1 MLIFS
6 HVNMKIKFQIN
17 QLKEVSVNVKEK
29 IKTNIVLISGEMGVG
44 KTTLIK
50 EVLLSMK
57 VIENVSSPTFSI
69 INEYITG
76 QNKIVYHMDLYRIK
90 NISEIEGIGLFEYL
104 ESVYQLP
111 GAGVFQYI
119 SFRAALAVIT
129 SLLVSMVFGGKI
141 INLIRKG
148 IKMNQMQ

>member
-50 EVLLSMK
+50 EILISMK

-104 ESVYQLP
+104 ESGNLCIIEW
-111 GAGVFQYI
+111 GDMI
-119 SFRAALAVIT
+119 E
-129 SLLVSMVFGGKI
+129 KI
-141 INLIRKG
+141 IDSKYDKFIISKQNEYRIIEK
-148 IKMNQMQ
+148 IK

>member
-57 VIENVSSPTFSI
+57 VVENVSSPTFSI

-76 QNKIVYHMDLYRIK
+76 QNRIVYHMDLYRIK

-104 ESVYQLP
+104 ESGNLCIIEWGDMIEKLIDSKYDK
-111 GAGVFQYI
+111 FII
-119 SFRAALAVIT
+119 SKQNEYRIIE
-129 SLLVSMVFGGKI
+129 KI
-141 INLIRKG
+141 K
-148 IKMNQMQ
+148 

>member
-29 IKTNIVLISGEMGVG
+29 IKTNIVLISGEMGIG

-57 VIENVSSPTFSI
+57 VVENVSSPTFSI

-104 ESVYQLP
+104 ESGNLCIIEW
-111 GAGVFQYI
+111 GDMI
-119 SFRAALAVIT
+119 E
-129 SLLVSMVFGGKI
+129 KI
-141 INLIRKG
+141 IDSKYDKFIISKQNEYRVIEK
-148 IKMNQMQ
+148 IK

>member
-50 EVLLSMK
+50 EILLSMK
-57 VIENVSSPTFSI
+57 VMVNVSSPTFSI

-104 ESVYQLP
+104 ESGNLCIIEWGDMIEKLIDSKYDK
-111 GAGVFQYI
+111 FII
-119 SFRAALAVIT
+119 SKQNEFRIIE
-129 SLLVSMVFGGKI
+129 KI
-141 INLIRKG
+141 K
-148 IKMNQMQ
+148 

>member
-90 NISEIEGIGLFEYL
+90 SISEIEGIGLFEYL
-104 ESVYQLP
+104 ESGNLCIIEWGDMIEKLIDSKYDK
-111 GAGVFQYI
+111 FII
-119 SFRAALAVIT
+119 SKQNEYRIIE
-129 SLLVSMVFGGKI
+129 KI
-141 INLIRKG
+141 K
-148 IKMNQMQ
+148 

>member
-50 EVLLSMK
+50 EVLSLMK
-57 VIENVSSPTFSI
+57 VIDNVSSPTFSI
-69 INEYITG
+69 INEYRAN
-76 QNKIVYHMDLYRIK
+76 QSKVVYHMDLYRIK
-90 NISEIEGIGLFEYL
+90 NISEIEDIGLFEYL
-104 ESVYQLP
+104 ESGNLCIIEWGDIIEKLIDSKYDKFFMSKQNELR
-111 GAGVFQYI
+111 I
-119 SFRAALAVIT
+119 IE
-129 SLLVSMVFGGKI
+129 KI
-141 INLIRKG
+141 K
-148 IKMNQMQ
+148 

>member
-1 MLIFS
+1 
-6 HVNMKIKFQIN
+6 MKIKFQIN

-29 IKTNIVLISGEMGVG
+29 IKTNIVLISGEMGIG

-57 VIENVSSPTFSI
+57 VVKNVSSPTFSI

-104 ESVYQLP
+104 ESGNLCIIEW
-111 GAGVFQYI
+111 GDMI
-119 SFRAALAVIT
+119 E
-129 SLLVSMVFGGKI
+129 KI
-141 INLIRKG
+141 IDSKYDKFIISKQNEYRVIEK
-148 IKMNQMQ
+148 IK

>member
-1 MLIFS
+1 
-6 HVNMKIKFQIN
+6 MKIKFQIN

-90 NISEIEGIGLFEYL
+90 SISEIEGIGLFEYL
-104 ESVYQLP
+104 ESGNLCIIEW
-111 GAGVFQYI
+111 GDMI
-119 SFRAALAVIT
+119 E
-129 SLLVSMVFGGKI
+129 KI
-141 INLIRKG
+141 IDSKYDKFIISKQNEYRIIEK
-148 IKMNQMQ
+148 IK